1 MFYIDIQKKR
11 KKYDFFTYLNAYASV
26 PRLTNVRSPSTIST
40 GLVGEL
46 GGAWN
51 FGSTRLFL
59 GGALSSFPEFCG
71 AIFADID
78 EWYICKTLIMN
89 TIIYSL

>member
-1 MFYIDIQKKR
+1 
-11 KKYDFFTYLNAYASV
+11 
-26 PRLTNVRSPSTIST
+26 
-40 GLVGEL
+40 L